1 MDRTVKAIFVAAV
14 AQVCILSM
22 LIGYMFVRSDDMA
35 RTYALISERNSAQLV
50 HDQYNAIQVQ
60 FAEERSSMKDYVE
73 NRLDLKLQ
81 QALKEY
87 RK

>member
-22 LIGYMFVRSDDMA
+22 LIGYMFVRTDDMA
-35 RTYALISERNSAQLV
+35 LRYSQLAERNSAQLV
-50 HDQYNAIQVQ
+50 RDQYNNIQVQ
-60 FAEERSSMKDYVE
+60 FSQEREDLRKWVDQ
-73 NRLDLKLQ
+73 RIDLKLQ
-81 QALKEY
+81 QALKES